1 MTQFLKAAALAATL
15 APATLVPGAAGA
27 DSITLD
33 APMTGDS
40 LQSTGVDMSVYY
52 IALEGSAYEVV
63 ATYVG
68 RDGKADPQRL
78 ATRFA
83 DFGHQCIGLHPVIG
97 PSAFNQRD
105 RAGQRAA
112 VCGDHAFGKGL
123 GFHGGFLHR
132 VGRAVQRFAKK
143 AVVWP
148 WVYAHNQRHDRAAH
162 RRRPAQS
169 DRCLGAVAFCGSA
182 SASGRG

>member
-78 ATRFA
+78 IMALRDGDTVRFGLPGRMETRFA
-83 DFGHQCIGLHPVIG
+83 FARDGAEVTVSAAPVARLIAGHEAPGT
-97 PSAFNQRD
+97 
-105 RAGQRAA
+105 
-112 VCGDHAFGKGL
+112 
-123 GFHGGFLHR
+123 
-132 VGRAVQRFAKK
+132 
-143 AVVWP
+143 
-148 WVYAHNQRHDRAAH
+148 
-162 RRRPAQS
+162 
-169 DRCLGAVAFCGSA
+169 
-182 SASGRG
+182 